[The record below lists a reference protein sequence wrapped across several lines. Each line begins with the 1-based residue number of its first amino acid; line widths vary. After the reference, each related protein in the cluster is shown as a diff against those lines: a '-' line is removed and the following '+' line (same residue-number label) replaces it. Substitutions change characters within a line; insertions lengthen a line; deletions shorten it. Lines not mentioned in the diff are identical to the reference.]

1 VYLLRVTS
9 LILFTSFRQLSWK
22 APHNEPEKSSN
33 QQNLQLFVAENPEE
47 KSHVCKDRQESKL
60 FS

>member
-1 VYLLRVTS
+1 MSVPS
-9 LILFTSFRQLSWK
+9 QGHQLY
-22 APHNEPEKSSN
+22 PFHQLQTIVFDSSN
-33 QQNLQLFVAENPEE
+33 QQNLQLFVAKNPEE